1 MTFNLSNALLMK
13 EICSTRKQNF
23 QEMEMFLHNVLCG
36 THHMLQWQNHWDNIF
51 HDIFFHHL
59 FKKKKKSLNYKL
71 NNFET
76 TVLCWHLPRK
86 MQGTCISVFTH
97 LLGVDVGY
105 CMQYIVLST
114 FPFFTSISYKI
125 HCQVHICICTL
136 ICPYVVA
143 KYHKWLHI
151 QLTCVMRVFLA
162 EAITALAISISSLAS
177 STGLL
182 RSEFSLISCVEEN
195 GNTLRK
201 KTTQFLSLLREG

>member
-1 MTFNLSNALLMK
+1 M
-13 EICSTRKQNF
+13 
-23 QEMEMFLHNVLCG
+23 
-36 THHMLQWQNHWDNIF
+36 
-51 HDIFFHHL
+51 
-59 FKKKKKSLNYKL
+59 
-71 NNFET
+71 
-76 TVLCWHLPRK
+76 VLCWHLPRK

-97 LLGVDVGY
+97 LLGIDVGY
-105 CMQYIVLST
+105 CVQYIVLST

-143 KYHKWLHI
+143 IYHKWLHI

-162 EAITALAISISSLAS
+162 EAITALAISISSLVS

-201 KTTQFLSLLREG
+201 KNNNPVFKSVMGRLMEVPINKIQCHKSLRVWKKRPIHVEYVN